1 MADINALYCSLLAA
15 DEARDAPAVTAV
27 AWQMY
32 GQLATTAADL
42 GALRARFRVYAAAP
56 QASGMR
62 WSASRRGQTA
72 ADLPCTDDP
81 ELFFAESP
89 DDAEA
94 AKALCRGC
102 PARAACL
109 AGALERREPW
119 GVWGGEFFLRGAIM
133 LRKRPRG
140 TPAQDGRGCLATSE
154 RPENQ

>member
-15 DEARDAPAVTAV
+15 DEARDAPALAEV

-56 QASGMR
+56 QASG
-62 WSASRRGQTA
+62 RRRPTPQRVQTG

-89 DDAEA
+89 DDVEM

-102 PARAACL
+102 PARATCL
-109 AGALERREPW
+109 AGASERREPW
-119 GVWGGEFFLRGAIM
+119 GVWGGELFLRGMIM
-133 LRKRPRG
+133 PRKRPRG
-140 TPAQDGRGCLATSE
+140 
-154 RPENQ
+154 RPRKTDAAA

>member
-1 MADINALYCSLLAA
+1 MADIDALYCSLLAA
-15 DEARDAPAVTAV
+15 DEARDAPALAAV

-62 WSASRRGQTA
+62 WSASRRAQTA

-89 DDAEA
+89 DDVER
-94 AKALCRGC
+94 AKALCRGARRGP
-102 PARAACL
+102 PASPEHWNGGSPGGSGAASSSC
-109 AGALERREPW
+109 AA
-119 GVWGGEFFLRGAIM
+119 
-133 LRKRPRG
+133 
-140 TPAQDGRGCLATSE
+140 
-154 RPENQ
+154 

>member
-1 MADINALYCSLLAA
+1 MADINALYCNLLAA
-15 DEARDAPAVTAV
+15 DEARDAPALAAV

-56 QASGMR
+56 QASGRR
-62 WSASRRGQTA
+62 WSASRRAQTA

-81 ELFFAESP
+81 KVFFAESP
-89 DDAEA
+89 DEVET

-109 AGALERREPW
+109 AGALGRREPW
-119 GVWGGEFFLRGAIM
+119 GVWGGELFMRGATVP
-133 LRKRPRG
+133 RKRPRG
-140 TPAQDGRGCLATSE
+140 
-154 RPENQ
+154 RPRKTDAAA